1 MLKKFP
7 LSFQLSAL
15 SVCLL
20 GFWIGDFIMDKIIIR
35 GGERLIGEVEVS
47 GSKNATLPI
56 FAASLLA
63 EGGSLFRNVPN
74 LKDVQTTVK
83 VLKNLGV
90 KVSEEGEI
98 YRIDS
103 TEVSNHKAPYDL
115 VKTMRASILVLG
127 PLVARMRRATVSL
140 PGGCAIGARPI
151 NLHLMGLEAMGAKI
165 ELRRGYIE
173 ANADRLKGTDIS
185 FDTPT
190 VTGTE
195 NLMMAATLA
204 KGKTTLQNA
213 AMEPEV
219 VDLANVLIKMGAKIN
234 GAGTRLI
241 EIEGVESLQGVE
253 HSIIPDR
260 IEAGTLMVAAG
271 LTRGNI
277 KILHCPLQQMEAVV
291 SKLRESGMEI
301 DSDGEGVR
309 VVGNR
314 RVRSVDVK
322 TQPYPGFPTDMQ
334 AQFMVLMAL
343 AKGLSVISETIFEN
357 RFIHV
362 SELRRMGADIRIQG
376 ISAIIK
382 GVENLNGAQVM
393 ATDLRASA
401 SLILAG
407 LAAEGVTEVS
417 RVYHL
422 DRGYEGLDKKLASL
436 GADIKRV
443 QEKD

>member
-1 MLKKFP
+1 
-7 LSFQLSAL
+7 
-15 SVCLL
+15 
-20 GFWIGDFIMDKIIIR
+20 MDKIVIQ

-63 EGGSLFRNVPN
+63 AGENLFHNVPN
-74 LKDVQTTVK
+74 LRDVQTILK
-83 VLKNLGV
+83 VLRNLGV
-90 KVSEEGEI
+90 KVWEEGKSC
-98 YRIDS
+98 RIAA
-103 TEVSNHKAPYDL
+103 TEVTNHEAPYDL

-127 PLVARMRRATVSL
+127 PLVARMRKAMVSL
-140 PGGCAIGARPI
+140 PGGCAIGARPV
-151 NLHLMGLEAMGAKI
+151 NLHLTGLEAMGAKI
-165 ELRRGYIE
+165 ELNRGYIE
-173 ANADRLKGTDIS
+173 AKADRLRGAEIS
-185 FDTPT
+185 FDIPT

-204 KGKTTLQNA
+204 RGKTTLQNA

-219 VDLANVLIKMGAKIN
+219 VDLADVLTKMGARIK
-234 GAGTRLI
+234 GAGTRFI

-253 HSIIPDR
+253 HEIIPDR

-277 KILHCPLQQMEAVV
+277 KIRRCPIQQMETVV
-291 SKLRESGMEI
+291 SKLREAGMEI
-301 DSDGEGVR
+301 DFDGDVAR

-314 RVRSVDVK
+314 RIRSVDVK

-334 AQFMVLMAL
+334 AQFMVLMSL
-343 AKGLSVISETIFEN
+343 ARGLSVISETIFEN

-362 SELRRMGADIRIQG
+362 SELKRMGANIRIQG
-376 ISAIIK
+376 DSAIIQ
-382 GVENLNGAQVM
+382 GVESLGGAKVM
-393 ATDLRASA
+393 ASDLRASA

-407 LAAEGVTEVS
+407 LAAEGMTEVS

-422 DRGYEGLDKKLASL
+422 DRGYEGLEKKLTGL
-436 GADIKRV
+436 GANITRV
-443 QEKD
+443 REEE